1 MPTHSR
7 RAFQP
12 AFADEGNAGWPAAD
26 RIAPS
31 PGDIKKKCHN
41 RLPIGGTAPTHSR
54 RVLQPAFADVG
65 NTGWPAFAVGRIA
78 PTPGYIKKKCHN
90 RLPIGG
96 TTPTHSRRVFQPA
109 SPIREGLGDRFILQ
123 LNEREIQY
131 KTYKALYKRKNLVS
145 YTFARMR
152 RAFVDA
158 KSVGWTF
165 SIATI
170 SACNP
175 IECKGKIAY

>member
-54 RVLQPAFADVG
+54 RA
-65 NTGWPAFAVGRIA
+65 
-78 PTPGYIKKKCHN
+78 
-90 RLPIGG
+90 
-96 TTPTHSRRVFQPA
+96 FQPA
-109 SPIREGLGDRFILQ
+109 LPTWEGLGDRFILQ

-145 YTFARMR
+145 YTFMRMQR
-152 RAFVDA
+152 RL
-158 KSVGWTF
+158 
-165 SIATI
+165 
-170 SACNP
+170 CRY
-175 IECKGKIAY
+175 GKRRLAGFYCHHKCMQSH